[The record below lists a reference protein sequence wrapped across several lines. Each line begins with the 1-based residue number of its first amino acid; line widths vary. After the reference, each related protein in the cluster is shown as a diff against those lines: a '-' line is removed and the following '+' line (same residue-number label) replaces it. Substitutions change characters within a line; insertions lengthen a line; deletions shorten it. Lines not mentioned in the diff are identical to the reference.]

1 MSQSPGAEILIRP
14 ARSED
19 TASLAALAT
28 QLGYPSTPEQ
38 VEMRLDEIRRD
49 PRQRVRVAQ
58 AVDGAVVGW
67 VHVAVVST
75 LESDPQAEIQ
85 GLVVEESVRGKGIGR
100 RLMEKAEAWARDEG
114 VAGIRLRSNVVRE
127 DAHAFYQ
134 HLGYRITKTQHTFV
148 KEL

>member
-1 MSQSPGAEILIRP
+1 MSQLGAEILIRP

-19 TASLAALAT
+19 AASLAALAT

-58 AVDGAVVGW
+58 TADGVVVGW
-67 VHVAVVST
+67 VHVAVGST

-85 GLVVEESVRGKGIGR
+85 GLVVEERVRGKGIGR
-100 RLMEKAEAWARDEG
+100 RLMEEAEAWARDEG
-114 VAGIRLRSNVVRE
+114 VPGIRLRSNVVRE
-127 DAHAFYQ
+127 AAHAFYQ